1 MAAPWGPIHTV
12 KPSIPKQ
19 RLERIQRKPCVSE
32 ALSTPKWSHI
42 YSITHILKCHFRE
55 EDRGTLKDL
64 AYVWNRL
71 NYLRETFKLA
81 VTKIFVKSLKL
92 SPWLPLVSSRAEAR
106 KKDLLLRISVLR
118 QQNSS
123 FITGISNIMYLAS
136 TGLWSQEWTCDE
148 ARNCLAHHST
158 PSLRP
163 VIP

>member
-1 MAAPWGPIHTV
+1 MGTGQSVWSFTYEGKCLEAQILATGGCTTAIWGPIHTV

-19 RLERIQRKPCVSE
+19 RLERIQRKPHVSE
-32 ALSTPKWSHI
+32 ALSIPKWSHI

-81 VTKIFVKSLKL
+81 VTKIFVRSLKL

-106 KKDLLLRISVLR
+106 KKDLLLRISK
-118 QQNSS
+118 
-123 FITGISNIMYLAS
+123 
-136 TGLWSQEWTCDE
+136 
-148 ARNCLAHHST
+148 T
-158 PSLRP
+158 PSSDNRTPHL
-163 VIP
+163 